1 MKRAAPILAALLG
14 ALLLAILATTPRSPV
29 PASAPAEVFSAERA
43 MADVE
48 VIAARPHPTGSEA
61 NAQVRSY
68 LTQQMRALG
77 MEVTE
82 STGVVSAQGTERLNR
97 WSGRTD
103 PPQTLTN
110 LIGVLPGKDRSL
122 PAVLLMSHHDSV
134 WGSPGAPDDTA
145 GVASS
150 LEVVRAIKAQ
160 GQQQRDLIMLV
171 TDAEELGLEGAEQF
185 FAAHPLR
192 EQVGAVIN
200 MEARGGGGRTTL
212 FQTSRENGAAIGL
225 YAKAVSHPVASS
237 LSAYVYSVLPND
249 TDLTPVIKGSYT
261 AYNFAFIGRSGL
273 YHSPKA
279 TPANLDQGSLQDM
292 GGQVLDLTR
301 ALLAA
306 PVMPPKAPDVV
317 FFDALGLTTIT
328 YPAWLGW
335 LMLAAALGA
344 FVLAFKDGDLRAA
357 RGGAARLAGLIA
369 GAGILL
375 YGLNRLSTGFAKG
388 EYYDRLAAIPQL
400 ELMAMYAAS
409 AAALPAFGGWRGG
422 KSGVVGAGM
431 VLLILGAIA
440 QWLAP
445 TAAYVIVVPLVL
457 IAMALHVPGR
467 IASGVVAAV
476 IGGYMLGLGHQ
487 LMQGVGPTMPMAAA
501 LPLSVAV
508 LALLPLW
515 PSLGRRSAWKAAAGL
530 LLAAVSVAL
539 WVQVDAPADTRA
551 VYADSKV

>member
-1 MKRAAPILAALLG
+1 MHRAVPIIATLLG
-14 ALLLAILATTPRSPV
+14 ALLLAILATTPRAPV
-29 PASAPAEVFSAERA
+29 PTSAAAEVFSAERA
-43 MADVE
+43 MADVQ
-48 VIAARPHPTGSEA
+48 VIAARPHPTGSQE
-61 NAQVRSY
+61 NAQVRAF
-68 LTQQMRALG
+68 LMQRMRELG
-77 MEVTE
+77 MEV
-82 STGVVSAQGTERLNR
+82 SDHTGLVSAKGTERLNR
-97 WSGRTD
+97 WSGRKD
-103 PPQTLTN
+103 PPATLTN
-110 LIGVLPGKDRSL
+110 LIGVLPGMDRSL

-150 LEVVRAIKAQ
+150 LEVLRAIKAR
-160 GQQQRDLIMLV
+160 GQQQRDLIVLI

-185 FAAHPLR
+185 FATHPLR

-212 FQTSRENGAAIGL
+212 FQTSRQNGSAIAV
-225 YAKAVSHPVASS
+225 YADAVSHPVASS
-237 LSAYVYSVLPND
+237 LSAFVYSVLPND
-249 TDLTPVIKGSYT
+249 TDLTPVIKGPYT

-292 GGQVLDLTR
+292 GGQVLDLSR

-306 PVMPPKAPDVV
+306 PVMPPRSPDVV
-317 FFDALGLTTIT
+317 FFDAFGLTTVT

-344 FVLAFKDGDLRAA
+344 LVLAFTDGDLRAA

-369 GAGILL
+369 GAGLLL
-375 YGLNRLSTGFAKG
+375 YGLNRLSTGFVKG

-409 AAALPAFGGWRGG
+409 AAALLAFGGWRGG

-431 VLLILGAIA
+431 ILLTLGALM
-440 QWLAP
+440 QWFAP
-445 TAAYVIVVPLVL
+445 TAAYVIVVPLAL
-457 IAMALHVPGR
+457 IALALHLPGR
-467 IASGVVAAV
+467 IASGLVAAV
-476 IGGYMLGLGHQ
+476 VTGYMLGLGHQ

-501 LPLSVAV
+501 LPLSVAM
-508 LALLPLW
+508 LALLPIW
-515 PSLGRRSAWKAAAGL
+515 PGLNRSAAWKVATGL
-530 LLAAVSVAL
+530 LIAAVGVAL
-539 WVQVDAPADTRA
+539 WVQFDAPADTRA
-551 VYADSKV
+551 VYADSKG